1 MNNLETKQRLAE
13 VFALVFGRPIP
24 AEATRKDVPEWDSLK
39 HMQLV
44 FEVEEQFGL
53 QFSEE
58 EIPRLDSMGRF
69 SELIEQ
75 RNAADLK

>member
-13 VFALVFGRPIP
+13 IFAVVFGRPIP
-24 AEATRKDVPEWDSLK
+24 DAAGRNDVPEWDSLK

-44 FEVEEQFGL
+44 FAVEEQFGL

-58 EIPRLDSMGRF
+58 EIPRLDSMARF
-69 SELIEQ
+69 AEFIEQ
-75 RNAADLK
+75 RNAA